1 MAYFW
6 PNPKPMNL
14 RTGLFSVFFGFCSM
28 SVLAQSEIFN
38 ALKESIKA
46 NNAKEMVKHFNLS
59 VVINIEGD
67 INNYSK
73 AQAEFVLRDFFKKHV
88 ATDFNVLH
96 TGSSPNGLK
105 YAIGKYQSGSDSYNV
120 LIRVKESDK
129 QFLVH
134 EISFIKE

>member
-6 PNPKPMNL
+6 PNVVPMNL
-14 RTGLFSVFFGFCSM
+14 KNGFLALAFGLCS
-28 SVLAQSEIFN
+28 LNGPAQGELFN
-38 ALKESIKA
+38 ALKDAIKT
-46 NNAKEMVKHFNLS
+46 NNAKEMVRYFNQS
-59 VVINIEGD
+59 VDINIEGD

-73 AQAEFVLRDFFKKHV
+73 AQAEFVLRDFFKKHA

-105 YAIGKYQSGSDSYNV
+105 YAIGKYQSGADSYNV